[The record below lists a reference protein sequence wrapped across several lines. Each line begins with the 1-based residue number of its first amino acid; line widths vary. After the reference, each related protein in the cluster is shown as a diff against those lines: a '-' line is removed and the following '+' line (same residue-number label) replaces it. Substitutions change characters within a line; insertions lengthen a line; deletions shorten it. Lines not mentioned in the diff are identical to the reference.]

1 MPAIASALLLALGQM
16 ARSEMLRLLVKT
28 AAVTIIIFVLLG
40 LLGWFTLDW
49 AIGRAGLADEAF
61 TGAAGLRGAASLLLV
76 LIGGWL
82 LWRIVAMAV
91 IGFYADEV
99 VMAVEIRHYPQA
111 AAQARD
117 LPLAEQF
124 STSLGAAGRALLVN
138 LIALPFAFLLLVT
151 GIGTAVLFLIVN
163 ALLIGRELSDM
174 VWLRHRHAVKEPSP
188 ISAGERFLLGGAI
201 AALLLVPLASFLAPL
216 LGAAAAT
223 HLTHRKRNTA
233 HA

>member
-16 ARSEMLRLLVKT
+16 AAPAMLRLLAKT
-28 AAVTIIIFVLLG
+28 AVVTLVIFVVLG
-40 LLGWFTLDW
+40 VLGWFALDW
-49 AIGRAGLADEAF
+49 AFGRFGLEDGSFSGAG
-61 TGAAGLRGAASLLLV
+61 GLRGAASLLLV

-99 VMAVEIRHYPQA
+99 VMAVEVRHYPQA

-124 STSLGAAGRALLVN
+124 TTSLGAATRALLIN
-138 LIALPFAFLLLVT
+138 LVALPIALLLLVT
-151 GIGTAVLFLIVN
+151 GVGTAILFWIVN
-163 ALLIGRELSDM
+163 AVLIGRELSDM
-174 VWLRHRHAVKEPSP
+174 VWLRHRHAAGAISP
-188 ISAGERFLLGGAI
+188 ITAWERFLLGGAI
-201 AALLLVPLASFLAPL
+201 AVLLLLPVASFLAPL
-216 LGAAAAT
+216 LGAASAT